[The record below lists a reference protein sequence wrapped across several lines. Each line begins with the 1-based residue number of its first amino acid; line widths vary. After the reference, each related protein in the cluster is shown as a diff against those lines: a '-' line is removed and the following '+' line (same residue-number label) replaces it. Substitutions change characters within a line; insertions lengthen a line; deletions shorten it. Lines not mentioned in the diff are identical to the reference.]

1 MRNPRARLIV
11 PGLPALGGTVRLS
24 PEEAAHANARRLRVG
39 DAVLLSDGSGRSAL
53 SEIVRLSRGEVI
65 ARVREIVAGGRGGV
79 PISLYLAG
87 LRPERL
93 AWAVE
98 KATELGTAR
107 VVVVASDRTQS
118 FRASAG
124 LMPRLDR
131 VARESSKQCGR
142 PDWPAVSGPVDL
154 ASVLEKERCRHRL
167 FLDFDGDRFP
177 RRMAAAPS
185 ALLVGPEGGWTDDE
199 RERAVRHGWKVV
211 ALPAGLLRAETAAVA
226 ALVLLR
232 FASGAGPRKP
242 KTS

>member
-1 MRNPRARLIV
+1 MRDPRARLIV
-11 PGLPALGGTVRLS
+11 AGLPAPGGSVRLS
-24 PEEAAHANARRLRVG
+24 AEEAAHANARRLRVG

-65 ARVREIVAGGRGGV
+65 ARVLEIVPGAPGSV
-79 PISLYLAG
+79 PVSLYLAG

-98 KATELGTAR
+98 KATELGAGR

-118 FRASAG
+118 FRATAG
-124 LMPRLDR
+124 LVPRLDR

-142 PDWPAVSGPVDL
+142 PDWPEVSGPVDL
-154 ASVLEKERCRHRL
+154 PSVLEAERSRHRL
-167 FLDFDGDRFP
+167 FLDFEGDRFP

-232 FASGAGPRKP
+232 FACEDGPRKR
-242 KTS
+242 S

>member
-1 MRNPRARLIV
+1 
-11 PGLPALGGTVRLS
+11 VRLS

-39 DAVLLSDGSGRSAL
+39 DPLVLSDGSGRSAV
-53 SEIVRLSRGEVI
+53 SEIVHLSRSEVVV
-65 ARVREIVAGGRGGV
+65 RVLDIVSTAPGSAPV
-79 PISLYLAG
+79 SLYLAG

-98 KATELGTAR
+98 KATELGAAR

-124 LMPRLDR
+124 LLPRLDR

-154 ASVLEKERCRHRL
+154 TSVLERERSRHRL
-167 FLDFDGDRFP
+167 FLDVGGDRFP
-177 RRMAAAPS
+177 RRMSAAPS
-185 ALLVGPEGGWTDDE
+185 ALLVGPEGGWTDGE
-199 RERAVRHGWKVV
+199 RERAVRHGWKVF

-226 ALVLLR
+226 ALVLLS
-232 FASGAGPRKP
+232 FAGEAGPRKP
-242 KTS
+242 KTG

>member
-1 MRNPRARLIV
+1 LIV
-11 PGLPALGGTVRLS
+11 AGLPAPGGTVRLS

-39 DAVLLSDGSGRSAL
+39 DAVLLSDGTGRSAL

-65 ARVREIVAGGRGGV
+65 ARVREIVPGAPGGV
-79 PISLYLAG
+79 PVSLYLAG

-98 KATELGTAR
+98 KATELGAAR
-107 VVVVASDRTQS
+107 VVVVASERTQS

-124 LMPRLDR
+124 LVPRLDR

-142 PDWPAVSGPVDL
+142 PDWPAISGPVDL
-154 ASVLEKERCRHRL
+154 PGVLESERSRHRL
-167 FLDFDGDRFP
+167 FLDFEGDRFP
-177 RRMAAAPS
+177 RRMVAAAA

-232 FASGAGPRKP
+232 FACEAAPRKR
-242 KTS
+242 S